1 MFDSLVKVVVAIA
14 LIVVI
19 MAIGPW
25 LVIWALNTM
34 FPVLAIEF
42 TFWTW
47 AAVVILG
54 TFFRANVSVK
64 RKD

>member
-1 MFDSLVKVVVAIA
+1 MFDSFFKIILAIA
-14 LIVVI
+14 LVLVLL
-19 MAIGPW
+19 AIGPW

-47 AAVVILG
+47 CAVVILG
-54 TFFRANVSVK
+54 TFLRANVSVK
-64 RKD
+64 RRD

>member
-1 MFDSLVKVVVAIA
+1 MLDSMIKVIVAVA
-14 LIVVI
+14 LIVLI

-34 FPVLAIEF
+34 VPVLAIEF

-47 AAVVILG
+47 CAVVILG

>member
-1 MFDSLVKVVVAIA
+1 MFESVFKLILAVA
-14 LIVVI
+14 LILVLL
-19 MAIGPW
+19 AIGPW
-25 LVIWALNTM
+25 LVIWSLNTL

-47 AAVVILG
+47 CAVVILG
-54 TFFRANVSVK
+54 TFLRANVSVK

>member
-1 MFDSLVKVVVAIA
+1 MRDVLK
-14 LIVVI
+14 IVVGI
-19 MAIGPW
+19 VLILFLLAIGPW

-47 AAVVILG
+47 CAVIVIG
-54 TFFRANVSVK
+54 TFLRANVSVK
-64 RKD
+64 R

>member
-1 MFDSLVKVVVAIA
+1 MRDVLK
-14 LIVVI
+14 IVVGI
-19 MAIGPW
+19 VLILFLLAIGPW
-25 LVIWALNTM
+25 LVIWALNTL
-34 FPVLAIEF
+34 FPVLAIQF

-47 AAVVILG
+47 CAVVVLG

>member
-1 MFDSLVKVVVAIA
+1 MFDSLVKVTLAIA
-14 LIVVI
+14 VVIVI

-34 FPVLAIEF
+34 FPALAIEF

-64 RKD
+64 RRD

>member
-1 MFDSLVKVVVAIA
+1 MDNVFKIIVGIV
-14 LIVVI
+14 LIVVLL
-19 MAIGPW
+19 AIGPW

-34 FPVLAIEF
+34 FPALAIQF

-47 AAVVILG
+47 CAVVILG

-64 RKD
+64 RRD